1 MGLKWTMAAVAAV
14 AVLVAGVAEAGAG
27 GKGISLRPEFVVG
40 QVTEYRSR
48 GTITHRASTA
58 DMPQSEPVRIT
69 TESGMQVK
77 VARLRAEG
85 GAEIEWTLRYVV
97 IKTTEAVL
105 GIPIKLDY
113 DSREPGAGQ
122 SRLAPMFAEL
132 VGRPITI
139 EVDASGRVLKYRNA
153 PAGGPPGV
161 LGDLLGGF
169 FSSEMFEQ
177 LPLFITAGAPS
188 PARTN
193 AKWNRTLRVPLPL
206 GVGSIDLDAKHKL
219 SKINRRENVALIE
232 IEGNIAKGSAVGS
245 TTQPA
250 PDRTMV
256 IHDGRF
262 TGSAEWDTA
271 LGQLKSAE
279 SRMNLNLTLDT
290 LLGRMN
296 VQQEMVSTVERTKTS
311 RPDQAR
317 PPEGDSSEARP

>member
-1 MGLKWTMAAVAAV
+1 
-14 AVLVAGVAEAGAG
+14 LVAGVAAVGAV

-48 GTITHRASTA
+48 GTITHQTSMA
-58 DMPQSEPVRIT
+58 DMPQAEPVRIT
-69 TESGMQVK
+69 TESSMQVK

-97 IKTTEAVL
+97 IKTTEAVP
-105 GIPIKLDY
+105 GIPMKLDY
-113 DSREPGAGQ
+113 DSREPDSGQ
-122 SRLAPMFAEL
+122 SPLAPMFAAL
-132 VGRPITI
+132 VGRPITVV
-139 EVDASGRVLKYRNA
+139 VDASGRVLSSRST

-161 LGDLLGGF
+161 LGELLGGF
-169 FSSEMFEQ
+169 FSPEMFEQ

-188 PARTN
+188 PARKN
-193 AKWNRTLRVPLPL
+193 ATWNRTLRIPLPL
-206 GVGSIDLDAKHKL
+206 GAGSIDFKAKHKL
-219 SKINRRENVALIE
+219 GKINRRENTALIE
-232 IEGNIAKGSAVGS
+232 IEGDIAKGSAVSS
-245 TTQPA
+245 TAQVA

-290 LLGRMN
+290 LLGRMD
-296 VQQEMVSTVERTKTS
+296 VQQEMISTVERTKTS

-317 PPEGDSSEARP
+317 PPQGDSSEARP

>member
-1 MGLKWTMAAVAAV
+1 MDLKWAVAAV
-14 AVLVAGVAEAGAG
+14 VLAAGVAEAGAG
-27 GKGISLRPEFVVG
+27 GKGVSLRPEFVVG

-48 GTITHRASTA
+48 GTITHRASAA
-58 DMPQSEPVRIT
+58 DMPPSEPVRIT

-97 IKTTEAVL
+97 IKTTEAVP

-113 DSREPGAGQ
+113 DSREPGSEQ
-122 SRLAPMFAEL
+122 SPLAPMFAEL

-139 EVDASGRVLKYRNA
+139 EVDASGRVLGSRNTL
-153 PAGGPPGV
+153 AGGPPGV

-169 FSSEMFEQ
+169 FSPEMFEQ

-188 PARTN
+188 PARKN
-193 AKWNRTLRVPLPL
+193 SKWNRTLRIPLPL
-206 GVGSIDLDAKHKL
+206 GVGSIDFNAEHKL
-219 SKINRRENVALIE
+219 SKINRRENAALIA
-232 IEGNIAKGSAVGS
+232 IEGDIAKGSAGGS
-245 TTQPA
+245 TAQPA
-250 PDRTMV
+250 PDRTIV

-279 SRMNLNLTLDT
+279 SRMSLNLTLDT

-296 VQQEMVSTVERTKTS
+296 VQQEMVSIVERTKTS
-311 RPDQAR
+311 RPDQAKR
-317 PPEGDSSEARP
+317 PKSDSSEARP

>member
-1 MGLKWTMAAVAAV
+1 MGLKWTMV

-69 TESGMQVK
+69 TESSMQVK

-97 IKTTEAVL
+97 IKTTEAVP

-113 DSREPGAGQ
+113 DSREPGSEQ
-122 SRLAPMFAEL
+122 SPLAPMFAEL
-132 VGRPITI
+132 VGRPITVV
-139 EVDASGRVLKYRNA
+139 VDGSGRVLSSRNT

-161 LGDLLGGF
+161 LADLLGGF
-169 FSSEMFEQ
+169 FSPEMFEQ
-177 LPLFITAGAPS
+177 MPLFITAGAPS
-188 PARTN
+188 PAKKN
-193 AKWNRTLRVPLPL
+193 SKWNRTLRIPLPL
-206 GVGSIDLDAKHKL
+206 GVGSIDFNAKHKL
-219 SKINRRENVALIE
+219 GMINRRENTALIV
-232 IEGNIAKGSAVGS
+232 IEGDIAKGSAGGS
-245 TTQPA
+245 ATQPA

-279 SRMNLNLTLDT
+279 SRMSLNLTLDT
-290 LLGRMN
+290 LLGRMD
-296 VQQEMVSTVERTKTS
+296 VQQEMVSTVERTKNS
-311 RPDQAR
+311 RPDQAN
-317 PPEGDSSEARP
+317 PPKGDSSEARP

>member
-1 MGLKWTMAAVAAV
+1 MGLIWKTAVV

-48 GTITHRASTA
+48 GTITHRASTE

-77 VARLRAEG
+77 VVRLRPEG

-97 IKTTEAVL
+97 IKTTEAVP
-105 GIPIKLDY
+105 GIPIELDY
-113 DSREPGAGQ
+113 DSREPRSAQ
-122 SRLAPMFAEL
+122 SPLAPMFAEL

-139 EVDASGRVLKYRNA
+139 EVDASGKVLGSRNT

-169 FSSEMFEQ
+169 FSPEMFEQ

-188 PARTN
+188 PARKN
-193 AKWNRTLRVPLPL
+193 SKWNRTLQIPLPL
-206 GVGSIDLDAKHKL
+206 GAGSIDFNTIHKL
-219 SKINRRENVALIE
+219 SKINRRENAALIA
-232 IEGNIAKGSAVGS
+232 IEGDIAKGAAGGS

-250 PDRTMV
+250 PDRTVV

-311 RPDQAR
+311 RPDQTKT
-317 PPEGDSSEARP
+317 PKSDSSEARP